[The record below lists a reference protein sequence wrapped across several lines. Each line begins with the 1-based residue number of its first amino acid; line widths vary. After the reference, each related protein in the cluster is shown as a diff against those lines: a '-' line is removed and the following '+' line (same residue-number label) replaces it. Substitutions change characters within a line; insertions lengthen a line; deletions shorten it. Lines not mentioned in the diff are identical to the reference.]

1 MTDKIVLTAIDGRGI
16 ATVTLNRPDVH
27 NAYNGRM
34 IRRLRTALADLAE
47 RSAARVVVLRANGKH
62 FQAGA
67 DLTWLQESRA
77 LSREKNI
84 EISGDTVDAVRGLN
98 AFPKPTVA
106 LVHGSCIGGGVG
118 IVASCDIVIASQDAK
133 FAISEA
139 RWGLMAGPILPQLIA
154 RMGVARTRRY
164 AMTCETFDAERAQ
177 RLGLV
182 DEVCA
187 TGSLDKAAEPIIEA
201 LLRAA
206 PGAIAATKHRI
217 LQLADQIIDDKLA
230 RCLAEE
236 HAGKRLSEEAGDGLK
251 SFLER
256 SPVPWYSTN

>member
-1 MTDKIVLTAIDGRGI
+1 MTDDIVLTAIDERGI

-27 NAYNGRM
+27 NAYNSAM
-34 IRRLRTALADLAE
+34 IGRLRAVLADLAE
-47 RSAARVVVLRANGKH
+47 QASVRIVVLRANGKH

-67 DLTWLQESRA
+67 DLTWLQETRA

-84 EISGDTVDAVRGLN
+84 EISQETVDAVRGLN
-98 AFPKPTVA
+98 AFPKPTIA

-118 IVASCDIVIASQDAK
+118 IAASCDIVIASQDAR

-164 AMTCETFDAERAQ
+164 AMTCEMFDAERA
-177 RLGLV
+177 RDLGLV
-182 DEVCA
+182 DEVCP
-187 TGSLDKAAEPIIEA
+187 TGSLDAAAEPLLTA
-201 LLRAA
+201 LLQAA
-206 PGAIAATKHRI
+206 PDAARVTKHRI
-217 LQLADQIIDDKLA
+217 LRLADRIVDDDLA
-230 RCLAEE
+230 RSLAEE
-236 HAGKRLSEEAGDGLK
+236 HAEKRLSAEAGDGLR

-256 SPVPWYSTN
+256 SPAPWNRPD

>member
-1 MTDKIVLTAIDGRGI
+1 MTDDIVLTAIEDRGI

-27 NAYNGRM
+27 NAYNSVM
-34 IRRLRTALADLAE
+34 IRRLRSALADLAE
-47 RSAARVVVLRANGKH
+47 QSAVRVVMLRANGKH

-77 LSREKNI
+77 LSRETNV
-84 EISGDTVDAVRGLN
+84 EISQDTVDAVRGLS

-118 IVASCDIVIASQDAK
+118 IVASCDVVIASQDAK

-139 RWGLMAGPILPQLIA
+139 RWGLMAGPILSQLIA
-154 RMGVARTRRY
+154 RMGVAKTKRY
-164 AMTCETFDAERAQ
+164 AMTCETFDAELAES
-177 RLGLV
+177 LGLV

-187 TGSLDKAAEPIIEA
+187 TGSLDEAAEPFLQA

-206 PGAIAATKHRI
+206 PEAAAATKHRT
-217 LQLADQIIDDKLA
+217 LQLASQIIDDELA

-236 HAGKRLSEEAGDGLK
+236 HAGKRLSEEAGEGLR
-251 SFLER
+251 SFVER
-256 SPVPWYSTN
+256 SPVPWHRSE